1 MRIACP
7 AAEYPD
13 VPVERGRVRIGSAE
27 DNGLVLEPESG
38 ILPSHMQIEVEARRG
53 IVLTALSEAATIFV
67 NGRPVR
73 EKALLRVGDLVVA
86 GQVRMVLKADDDPV
100 AAPDSVLGGTPAE
113 EMGPTLPLLRGHTG
127 TYVGHGLPLGSR
139 TTIGADPACTITI
152 DEPQGAPR
160 LLQIEARGGRLALRV
175 LAEGQQVE
183 VNGVPVRSAS
193 RPPIQ
198 NHPGG

>member
-1 MRIACP
+1 MRIAFP

-73 EKALLRVGDLVVA
+73 EKA
-86 GQVRMVLKADDDPV
+86 
-100 AAPDSVLGGTPAE
+100 
-113 EMGPTLPLLRGHTG
+113 
-127 TYVGHGLPLGSR
+127 HGSEVE
-139 TTIGADPACTITI
+139 GA
-152 DEPQGAPR
+152 
-160 LLQIEARGGRLALRV
+160 GGRRLHRRKA
-175 LAEGQQVE
+175 
-183 VNGVPVRSAS
+183 
-193 RPPIQ
+193 
-198 NHPGG
+198 GGS